1 MRLGD
6 RGLPGPTDEEL
17 DAMENQTELENLGD
31 IREGDSSDLVLCF
44 HRVFR
49 GKLCSRS
56 WDLRLVFYWGLLLV
70 YV

>member
-6 RGLPGPTDEEL
+6 SGLPGPTDEEL

-44 HRVFR
+44 Y
-49 GKLCSRS
+49 CI
-56 WDLRLVFYWGLLLV
+56 LR
-70 YV
+70 